1 VNVLARLIF
10 VVALAVLLVGA
21 ACQPAASTAPTA
33 APKPAPTEAAKAPP
47 AATSAP
53 AAAPAPTSAPAAS
66 GAKNIRIP
74 KPNGDLTV
82 KLGYPSDQS
91 LGTLPGSI
99 TNDRL
104 KGEGWKTEDVYFT
117 RPDLNTQALTQGTVQ
132 ISIAQA
138 LEAAR
143 VIEKGGAVSWLAEN
157 NRGEFVLITKKDI
170 ADCKGLDGKRFGIHG
185 ETATTS
191 VAAVAYLK
199 NQCGIN
205 PQVLVIPGGD
215 NRAVALI
222 NDQLDGTIAQVA
234 DWLNLDAEAPG
245 KFRLLDTGKLFDISG
260 TQLWVNNDWAA
271 KNPDVAAAYL
281 AETLKTFRIIR
292 EEPTV
297 LYDAMRKYLPKT
309 PASQYEPAAK
319 AYMDVVQAWLP
330 DGGAIDP
337 VDTTLKFFT
346 DSGDLKTTPDA
357 KKMINETVRSKAMGL
372 LPPAG
377 AR

>member
-1 VNVLARLIF
+1 MQRLIR
-10 VVALAVLLVGA
+10 VVGVAALLVGA
-21 ACQPAASTAPTA
+21 ACQPAPSTPPTA
-33 APKPAPTEAAKAPP
+33 
-47 AATSAP
+47 AP
-53 AAAPAPTSAPAAS
+53 AAAPKPTSAPAVAPATG
-66 GAKNIRIP
+66 GAKNIVIP
-74 KPNGDLTV
+74 KPSGDLTV

-117 RPDLNTQALTQGTVQ
+117 RADLNTQALSQGTVQ

-143 VIEKGGAVSWLAEN
+143 VIEKGAGVSWLAEN

-170 ADCKGLDGKRFGIHG
+170 ADCKGLDGRRFGIHG

-191 VAAVAYLK
+191 VAAVNYLK

-215 NRAVALI
+215 NRAVALV

-234 DWLNLDAEAPG
+234 DWLNLDAETPG
-245 KFRLLDTGKLFDISG
+245 KFRLLDTGNLFDISG

-281 AETLKTFRIIR
+281 AETLKTFRIVR
-292 EEPTV
+292 EDPTV

-309 PASQYEPAAK
+309 PESQYEPAVK

-330 DGGAIDP
+330 DGGGIES

-346 DSGDLKTTPDA
+346 ESGDLKTALDA
-357 KKMINETVRSKAMGL
+357 RKMANETVRSKAMAL
-372 LPPAG
+372 VPTAG
-377 AR
+377 VR